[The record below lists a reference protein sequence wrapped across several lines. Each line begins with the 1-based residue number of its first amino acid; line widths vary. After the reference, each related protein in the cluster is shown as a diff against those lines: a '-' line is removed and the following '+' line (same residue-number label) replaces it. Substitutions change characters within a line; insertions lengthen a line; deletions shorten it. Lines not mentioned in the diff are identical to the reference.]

1 MLTNDMT
8 KPANPLSVSH
18 ISFLGGAICNFGGVD
33 GSVVTL
39 AYQTITEADVGP
51 PQAQVFGTCQ
61 N

>member
-1 MLTNDMT
+1 MTN
-8 KPANPLSVSH
+8 PANPLSVSH
-18 ISFLGGAICNFGGVD
+18 ISFLGGAICSFGGVD

-39 AYQTITEADVGP
+39 AFQDITEADVGP